1 MLHRTKALVLELLAA
16 ICLVKGGHQIILGA
30 FSNFKDV
37 CAEDFRFQT
46 LMKYFVQYDIFQ
58 IEFMVSGTSERRAN
72 GARRAYDVRQR
83 PGGRAVVTPR
93 CLVSVAKRHH
103 TEMKG

>member
-58 IEFMVSGTSERRAN
+58 IEFMVSGSERTARDGRTTYDSVQMAVLSLHRVVWRQWQN
-72 GARRAYDVRQR
+72 GIIQ
-83 PGGRAVVTPR
+83 
-93 CLVSVAKRHH
+93 
-103 TEMKG
+103 

>member
-1 MLHRTKALVLELLAA
+1 MLELLAA

-58 IEFMVSGTSERRAN
+58 IEFMVS
-72 GARRAYDVRQR
+72 
-83 PGGRAVVTPR
+83 VV
-93 CLVSVAKRHH
+93 
-103 TEMKG
+103 G